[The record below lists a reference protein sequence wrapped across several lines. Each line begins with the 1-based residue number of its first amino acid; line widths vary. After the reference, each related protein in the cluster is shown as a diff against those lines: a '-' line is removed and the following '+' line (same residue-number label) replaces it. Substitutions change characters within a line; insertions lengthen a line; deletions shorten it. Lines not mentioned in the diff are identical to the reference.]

1 MVLNQKFDFQ
11 NNMNIVIAVA
21 KNPLNAKEEADPVIL
36 SLILLPASSKV
47 SSMSSPKPALTK
59 ARANKRIAKMK
70 RYFILNYKGI
80 TF

>member
-1 MVLNQKFDFQ
+1 
-11 NNMNIVIAVA
+11 MNIVIAVA
-21 KNPLNAKEEADPVIL
+21 KNPLNAKEEADPVSL

-47 SSMSSPKPALTK
+47 LPASSKAFSTSSPKSALIK

-80 TF
+80 ISWKNP